1 MLNGAFFRSS
11 GEEASSVYSKTL
23 NLAARPSEFVS
34 LITSGAG
41 PLDCRKGSFCW
52 FTSLL
57 VITLSS
63 EGLASYVGYV
73 YVM

>member
-1 MLNGAFFRSS
+1 MTKHFDASQSEWTRWNWKSEGDLMLNGAFFRSS

-41 PLDCRKGSFCW
+41 PLDCRKGSFC
-52 FTSLL
+52 
-57 VITLSS
+57 
-63 EGLASYVGYV
+63 
-73 YVM
+73 